1 MAKCIRCGGSFLTRF
16 KIKLKDE
23 YICRNC
29 ALELGFPKDFYLR
42 STLYSW
48 DDIKDG
54 RDAYL
59 LKQEKKKIKQ
69 EAILN
74 AVNSVKMAHYGE
86 ERDLICTEQERE
98 IFEILKELMRTAG
111 FDDSPLGLVRMS
123 DSYVTAKIDSWD
135 VARLK
140 YTNRAKW
147 ILFPVVSRSDE
158 KIRIGSPEDVRAFGD
173 QVLKTIEIINQY
185 NDRPVPRL

>member
-1 MAKCIRCGGSFLTRF
+1 MAKCVRCGGSFLTRF

-98 IFEILKELMRTAG
+98 IFDIIKDMLRGLG
-111 FDDSPLGLVRMS
+111 YDDSLLRLVRVS
-123 DSYVTAKIDSWD
+123 DSYVTAKIEPWD
-135 VARLK
+135 VARIK
-140 YTNRAKW
+140 YTPRAKW
-147 ILFPVVSRSDE
+147 VLFPSVDCADQ
-158 KIRIGSPEDVRAFGD
+158 KNRISSPEEVRAFSE
-173 QVLKTIEIINQY
+173 QVQKTIDIINKY

>member
-16 KIKLKDE
+16 KVKLKDA
-23 YICRNC
+23 YICRQC
-29 ALELGFPKDFYLR
+29 TLELGFDKDFYLR
-42 STLYSW
+42 SSLYSW

-54 RDAYL
+54 KDAYL

-74 AVNSVKMAHYGE
+74 AVNSVRMAHYGE

-98 IFEILKELMRTAG
+98 IFDIIKDMFRGLG
-111 FDDSPLGLVRMS
+111 YDDSLLSLVRVS
-123 DSYVTAKIDSWD
+123 DSYVTAKVEPWD
-135 VARLK
+135 IARIK

-147 ILFPVVSRSDE
+147 VFFPTSE
-158 KIRIGSPEDVRAFGD
+158 KGKVNITSPDDVETLKD
-173 QVLKTIEIINQY
+173 QLTRTVEIIEKYDKGKLYQGK
-185 NDRPVPRL
+185 

>member
-1 MAKCIRCGGSFLTRF
+1 MAKCVRCGGSFLTRF

-42 STLYSW
+42 STLNSW

-98 IFEILKELMRTAG
+98 IFDIIKDMLRGLG
-111 FDDSPLGLVRMS
+111 YDDSLLRLVRVS
-123 DSYVTAKIDSWD
+123 DSYVTVKIEPWD
-135 VARLK
+135 VARIK
-140 YTNRAKW
+140 YTPRAKW
-147 ILFPVVSRSDE
+147 VLFPSVDCADQ
-158 KIRIGSPEDVRAFGD
+158 KNRISSPEEVRAFSE
-173 QVLKTIEIINQY
+173 QVQKTIDIINKY

>member
-1 MAKCIRCGGSFLTRF
+1 MIQFS
-16 KIKLKDE
+16 
-23 YICRNC
+23 
-29 ALELGFPKDFYLR
+29 
-42 STLYSW
+42 
-48 DDIKDG
+48 
-54 RDAYL
+54 
-59 LKQEKKKIKQ
+59 
-69 EAILN
+69 
-74 AVNSVKMAHYGE
+74 HYGE

-111 FDDSPLGLVRMS
+111 FDDSPLGLVRLS

-135 VARLK
+135 VARIK

-147 ILFPVVSRSDE
+147 ILFPVVSRADE

>member
-1 MAKCIRCGGSFLTRF
+1 MAKCVRCGGSFLTRF

-98 IFEILKELMRTAG
+98 IFDIIKDMLRGLG
-111 FDDSPLGLVRMS
+111 YDDSLLRLVRVS
-123 DSYVTAKIDSWD
+123 DSYVTAKIEPWD
-135 VARLK
+135 VARIK
-140 YTNRAKW
+140 YTPRAKW
-147 ILFPVVSRSDE
+147 VLFPSIDCADQ
-158 KIRIGSPEDVRAFGD
+158 KNRISSPEEVRAFSE
-173 QVLKTIEIINQY
+173 QVQKTIDIINKY